1 MKKLPPEEII
11 SAKRHMGY
19 LAQDLKKI
27 RKHLDIVATNIQLAI
42 IAKTRA
48 IEAGDKPMIK
58 YADMQRI
65 QFLEQQELLIDLQ
78 CSKHT
83 EYCELAQSIRDIRNK
98 QIPTPKVVRPS
109 DIAEVPKELTKLIH
123 LRREQKLLK
132 QGVADFTRMIEQF
145 KAEKPHIT
153 YRSKKYPIEN
163 FPFTLEQMETR
174 LNNYEHTQKIQG
186 AWIINLRDTG
196 YRLHGNHFKLK
207 YYQIIELIKQSN
219 I

>member
-11 SAKRHMGY
+11 SAKRYMRY
-19 LAQDLKKI
+19 LAQDLTKV
-27 RKHLDIVATNIQLAI
+27 RKHLDITATNIRIAI

-48 IEAGDKPMIK
+48 IESGDKAMIK

-83 EYCELAQSIRDIRNK
+83 EYHELAQSIRDIRNK
-98 QIPTPKVVRPS
+98 QPRVPKVVRPS
-109 DIAEVPKELTKLIH
+109 DIAEVPKEITELIR

-145 KAEKPHIT
+145 KAGKPLIT
-153 YRSKKYPIEN
+153 YRGKKYPIEN
-163 FPFTLEQMETR
+163 FPFTLDQMETR
-174 LNNYEHTQKIQG
+174 LNNYKHAQKVQG
-186 AWIINLRDTG
+186 ARIINLRDTG

>member
-11 SAKRHMGY
+11 SAKRYMGY

-27 RKHLDIVATNIQLAI
+27 RKHLDIAAANIRIAI

-83 EYCELAQSIRDIRNK
+83 EYHELAQSIRDIRNK
-98 QIPTPKVVRPS
+98 QIPVPKVVRPS
-109 DIAEVPKELTKLIH
+109 DIAKVPKEITVLIR

-145 KAEKPHIT
+145 KAGKPIIT
-153 YRSKKYPIEN
+153 YRGKKYPIEN

-174 LNNYEHTQKIQG
+174 LNNYKHVQRVQG
-186 AWIINLRDTG
+186 VRIINLRDTG
-196 YRLHGNHFKLK
+196 YRLHGNYFKLK